1 MFGTGET
8 WGKEKSDASRRVT
21 EGDRT
26 CGKNP
31 VIEGAIRL
39 DAEIR
44 KLESVVVRRAHGGHG
59 GHGGGEGGEDV
70 RKHRRTARSVRDV
83 RDMAI
88 EGMRRDSRRWTSWY
102 VRRRER
108 RVVSVASQRKS
119 GLQRG
124 NQQVR

>member
-1 MFGTGET
+1 MR
-8 WGKEKSDASRRVT
+8 A
-21 EGDRT
+21 

-39 DAEIR
+39 DEEIR
-44 KLESVVVRRAHGGHG
+44 KLENVVFRRAHG
-59 GHGGGEGGEDV
+59 GHGGGEGGENV
-70 RKHRRTARSVRDV
+70 RKHQRTARSVRDV
-83 RDMAI
+83 RDMEI
-88 EGMRRDSRRWTSWY
+88 EGMRWDSRRWTSWY

-108 RVVSVASQRKS
+108 RVVSVATQRKS